1 MRVTGTGVGG
11 SGGAAQGMV
20 EKCVFD
26 ASHTI
31 VFEQTDT
38 CAKVA
43 ADWVQRWYQ
52 GWLANE
58 KVLAEYQSKR
68 SDVDMIRASEATLQV
83 ARMKAG
89 SKRPAA
95 KL

>member
-1 MRVTGTGVGG
+1 MRTTGTGVGG

-20 EKCVFD
+20 EKFVFD
-26 ASHTI
+26 APHTV
-31 VFEQTDT
+31 VFEQIGN

-43 ADWVQRWYQ
+43 ADYVRRWYQ
-52 GWLANE
+52 GWLADE

-68 SDVDMIRASEATLQV
+68 SDVDMIRASKASIQV